1 MHRDQKKRGQDV
13 EKPGNLTVHVLI
25 FENSDEVSAG
35 KKLPRTEQDR
45 CKPLKPVWKVRK
57 LDEMEKGSETMAT

>member
-1 MHRDQKKRGQDV
+1 MTKKRGQDV

-25 FENSDEVSAG
+25 FEKSDEVSAG
-35 KKLPRTEQDR
+35 KKLLRTEQGR
-45 CKPLKPVWKVRK
+45 CKLLKPKVRK

>member
-1 MHRDQKKRGQDV
+1 MTKKRGQDV

-25 FENSDEVSAG
+25 FEKSDDVSAG
-35 KKLPRTEQDR
+35 KKLLRTEQGR
-45 CKPLKPVWKVRK
+45 CKPLKPVRKVRK